1 MCGAG
6 VALITFIF
14 LSLSSP
20 ANQTVL
26 CFHLTEVGTETQEF
40 QQFAQD
46 HKEVEPG

>member
-1 MCGAG
+1 MGGAG

-14 LSLSSP
+14 LSFSSP
-20 ANQTVL
+20 ANQTVF
-26 CFHLTEVGTETQEF
+26 CFYLTEVGTETQEF